1 MIQDRF
7 NRHFLVFFAS
17 ICLGLPKKCLALHLS
32 TTLRFYGGMLRI
44 YLLDILR
51 GFFVLAMM
59 FYHFFWDLGYFKFI
73 ELETM
78 TQGLPLLFAQSVG
91 ASFIVISG
99 ISSRL
104 LYLSDNFIAKFL
116 KRLGI
121 LLFIC
126 ALITAVTFFFDKNSY
141 IFFGILHLLATCSV
155 LGLLLNTVRNNFIL
169 FLFFI
174 LSLVVSLSQLTF
186 NLPNHLSW
194 IGFNKE
200 VPMTYDFYPLFP
212 WVTFY
217 LFGLWVYQPVKSYLE
232 PNNNKNKPDP
242 PNYNAIFRILQFLG
256 RNSLIVYILHQPI
269 FFSLLFIFIQ
279 LTS

>member
-1 MIQDRF
+1 M
-7 NRHFLVFFAS
+7 
-17 ICLGLPKKCLALHLS
+17 
-32 TTLRFYGGMLRI
+32 RI

-51 GFFVLAMM
+51 GLSVLAMI

-78 TQGLPLLFAQSVG
+78 TQGLPLLFAQVIG

-104 LYLSDNFIAKFL
+104 LCLSDDFIAKFL
-116 KRLGI
+116 KRFVI
-121 LLFIC
+121 LLLIC
-126 ALITAVTFFFDKNSY
+126 IMITSVTFFFDKNSY

-155 LGLLLNTVRNNFIL
+155 LGLILSIVRSNVTL
-169 FLFFI
+169 FLLFF
-174 LSLVVSLSQLTF
+174 LSFIVGSSEITF

-200 VPMTYDFYPLFP
+200 VPITNDFYPLFP

-217 LFGLWVYQPVKSYLE
+217 LFGVWIFQPVRNFLGKYTKDNNTTL
-232 PNNNKNKPDP
+232 PNTNS
-242 PNYNAIFRILQFLG
+242 IFRFLEFLG
-256 RNSLIVYILHQPI
+256 RNSLIAYILHQPI
-269 FFSLLFIFIQ
+269 LFSLLFIFIQ

>member
-1 MIQDRF
+1 
-7 NRHFLVFFAS
+7 
-17 ICLGLPKKCLALHLS
+17 
-32 TTLRFYGGMLRI
+32 MLRI

-51 GFFVLAMM
+51 GLSVLAMM

-121 LLFIC
+121 LLLIC
-126 ALITAVTFFFDKNSY
+126 ALITAVTFFDKNSY
-141 IFFGILHLLATCSV
+141 IFFGILHLLAICSV
-155 LGLLLNTVRNNFIL
+155 LGLLLNIVRNNFIL

-174 LSLVVSLSQLTF
+174 LSSC
-186 NLPNHLSW
+186 
-194 IGFNKE
+194 E
-200 VPMTYDFYPLFP
+200 
-212 WVTFY
+212 
-217 LFGLWVYQPVKSYLE
+217 LE
-232 PNNNKNKPDP
+232 
-242 PNYNAIFRILQFLG
+242 
-256 RNSLIVYILHQPI
+256 
-269 FFSLLFIFIQ
+269 
-279 LTS
+279 